1 MFSRRR
7 QARALRRRLL
17 PVTAPSGDY
26 VGRTLALEPAL
37 AAAMKRMQSAEFEK
51 VLHPIFQEDELTL
64 IIVGA
69 VLGGLAG
76 WGQTFF
82 Y

>member
-1 MFSRRR
+1 
-7 QARALRRRLL
+7 
-17 PVTAPSGDY
+17 
-26 VGRTLALEPAL
+26 
-37 AAAMKRMQSAEFEK
+37 MQSAEFEK